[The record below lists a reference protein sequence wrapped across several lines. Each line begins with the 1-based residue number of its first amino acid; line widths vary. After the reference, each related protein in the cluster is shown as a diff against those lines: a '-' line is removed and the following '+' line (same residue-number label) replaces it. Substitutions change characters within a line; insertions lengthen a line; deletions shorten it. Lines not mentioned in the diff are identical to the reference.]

1 MNNLSLTALA
11 TMAICF
17 MVISGLYLQSVDD
30 KILVEV
36 QTGQKEL
43 WCHMADGYRQI
54 EASKVVGF
62 DSVEWK
68 FINGR
73 AKACQVK

>member
-1 MNNLSLTALA
+1 MNNLSLTAIA
-11 TMAICF
+11 TMAICL
-17 MVISGLYLQSVDD
+17 MVVNGLYLQSVDD

-36 QTGQKEL
+36 QTGQKAL
-43 WCHMADGYRQI
+43 YCHMADGYRQI
-54 EASKVVGF
+54 EASKVTGF

>member
-1 MNNLSLTALA
+1 MSNLSITAIA
-11 TMAICF
+11 TMAGCL
-17 MVISGLYLQSVDD
+17 VVVSGLYLQSVDD

-36 QTGQKEL
+36 QTGKKAL
-43 WCHMADGYRQI
+43 YCHMADGYRQI

-62 DSVEWK
+62 NSVEWK
-68 FINGR
+68 FINGS